1 MTKIMLICIAVIIS
15 YGSIK
20 KQNCFDLFI
29 DGVKERGIKLLIPMF
44 CSLMALMFFIN
55 LLTTTKLIETLTH
68 LPILSNFSSEI
79 LSMMFLRPF
88 SSSGSLLLLEKLYQT
103 YGLNHFYSMVG
114 TLIQSSYRYNFIYC
128 KFVFRGINIKN
139 ENKAIYLGL
148 FLDALSIFLAF
159 IFTIIYFLL

>member
-29 DGVKERGIKLLIPMF
+29 DGVKEGIKLLISMF

-114 TLIQSSYRYNFIYC
+114 TLIQSSTDTTLYIASLYL
-128 KFVFRGINIKN
+128 GGLNIKN

>member
-1 MTKIMLICIAVIIS
+1 MTKIMLICIVVTIS

-29 DGVKERGIKLLIPMF
+29 DGVKEGIKLLIPMF

-114 TLIQSSYRYNFIYC
+114 TLIQSSTDTTLYIASLYL
-128 KFVFRGINIKN
+128 GGLNIKN

>member
-1 MTKIMLICIAVIIS
+1 MTKIMLICIVVIIS

-29 DGVKERGIKLLIPMF
+29 EGVKEGIKLLIPMF

-114 TLIQSSYRYNFIYC
+114 TLIQSSTDTTLYIASLYL
-128 KFVFRGINIKN
+128 GGLNIKN

>member
-29 DGVKERGIKLLIPMF
+29 DGVKEGIKLLIPMF

-114 TLIQSSYRYNFIYC
+114 TLIQSSTDTTLYIASLYL
-128 KFVFRGINIKN
+128 GGLNIKN

>member
-1 MTKIMLICIAVIIS
+1 MTKIMLICITVIIS

-29 DGVKERGIKLLIPMF
+29 DGVKEGIKLLIPMF

-114 TLIQSSYRYNFIYC
+114 TLIQSSTDTTLYIASLYL
-128 KFVFRGINIKN
+128 GGLNIKN

>member
-29 DGVKERGIKLLIPMF
+29 DGVKEGIKLLISMF

-55 LLTTTKLIETLTH
+55 LLTTTKLIENLTH

-114 TLIQSSYRYNFIYC
+114 TLIQSSTDTTLYIASLYL
-128 KFVFRGINIKN
+128 GGLNIKN

-159 IFTIIYFLL
+159 IFTRIYFLL

>member
-29 DGVKERGIKLLIPMF
+29 DGVKEGIKLLIPMF

-88 SSSGSLLLLEKLYQT
+88 SSSGSLLLLEKLYKT

-114 TLIQSSYRYNFIYC
+114 TLIQSSTDTTLYIASLYL
-128 KFVFRGINIKN
+128 GGLNIKN

>member
-29 DGVKERGIKLLIPMF
+29 DGVKEGIKLLIPMF

-55 LLTTTKLIETLTH
+55 LLTTTKLIENLTH

-114 TLIQSSYRYNFIYC
+114 TLIQSSTDTTLYIASLYL
-128 KFVFRGINIKN
+128 GGLNIKN

>member
-1 MTKIMLICIAVIIS
+1 MTKIMLICIVVIIS

-29 DGVKERGIKLLIPMF
+29 DGVKEGIKLLIPMF
-44 CSLMALMFFIN
+44 SSLMALMFFIN

-114 TLIQSSYRYNFIYC
+114 TLIQSSTDTTLYIASLYL
-128 KFVFRGINIKN
+128 GGLNIKN